1 MKRGASATHARTTT
15 KGTPRRRALLAGLF
29 ANGLVQAAG
38 AGLLAIAVE
47 RAFDGAVSRLMLA
60 AAFGVAAAA
69 LGWPRARGRPDAP
82 RLGAESAAGLVPA
95 VAAARFGAPRRWV
108 AAAARLA

>member
-1 MKRGASATHARTTT
+1 MKGGAPPAPARTTT
-15 KGTPRRRALLAGLF
+15 EGTPRRRALLAGLF

-60 AAFGVAAAA
+60 VAFAVAAAA
-69 LGWPRARGRPDAP
+69 LVWLRARERAAAARLGPECAKALAPAVGAP
-82 RLGAESAAGLVPA
+82 RLGAT
-95 VAAARFGAPRRWV
+95 
-108 AAAARLA
+108 

>member
-15 KGTPRRRALLAGLF
+15 KGTPRRQALLAGLF

-60 AAFGVAAAA
+60 AAFGVAAIA
-69 LGWPRARGRPDAP
+69 LFFPRAGERPDPPRVGAEYPSGLGPSVDAP
-82 RLGAESAAGLVPA
+82 RLGAT
-95 VAAARFGAPRRWV
+95 RRWV
-108 AAAARLA
+108 